1 MNIFFLM
8 FVYGILSSIGMLQP
22 RHASG
27 VVVVAAAAAAE
38 KDDEAAG
45 APVMCYLED
54 SDHCPDSYSEHS
66 TNEEQGITYCY
77 NGTVE
82 PANSWV
88 EGNTPTITVGGT
100 PIQFNTLGNCAA
112 VVTEDGG
119 TTTSTTAG
127 GDPTSASSKAVSF
140 VTQFLFLVVLL
151 LSFVQPVT
159 A

>member
-1 MNIFFLM
+1 MNLFFLM

-38 KDDEAAG
+38 DEDEAG

-100 PIQFNTLGNCAA
+100 PIQFNTLENCAA

-119 TTTSTTAG
+119 TSTSTAG
-127 GDPTSASSKAVSF
+127 GGPPSASSKVVYF

>member
-1 MNIFFLM
+1 M

-88 EGNTPTITVGGT
+88 EGNTPTITVEGT